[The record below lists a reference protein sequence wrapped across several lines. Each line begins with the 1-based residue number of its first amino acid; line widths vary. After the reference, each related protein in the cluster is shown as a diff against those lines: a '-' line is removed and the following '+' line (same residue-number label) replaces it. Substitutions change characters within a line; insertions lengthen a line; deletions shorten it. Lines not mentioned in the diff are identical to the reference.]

1 MPPTNTAA
9 KPQTLLPFTKMHGL
23 GNDFVLVRKE
33 DLASSSFGQEILADW
48 QKRGSHLA
56 RTLCDRHFG
65 IGADG
70 FILVSPPDDTQCEV
84 AWTFLNSDG
93 SSSDMCGNGLRC
105 LALFHRSNDQ
115 NNNNYFFVQT
125 NIGAMPVSFNGAE
138 QITIDLKEPILQ
150 SERIPFR
157 ASASSRQVVQENIVA
172 GGAPFTITCVN
183 MGNPHCVIFAPPIKE
198 SEYFNFAPQIQNL
211 EQFPEGVNVE
221 FVKVVSRDKAQVKV
235 FERGAGATLACATG
249 AAATLVAGVL
259 ENKLNRKA
267 TIELPGGSLEVEWS
281 EADNHV
287 RLTGPA
293 SFSFTG
299 IIDIASLNWR
309 NGK

>member
-9 KPQTLLPFTKMHGL
+9 KPQTLMPFTKMHGL

-33 DLASSSFGQEILADW
+33 DLASTSLGRDILADW
-48 QKRGSHLA
+48 QNYGSRLA
-56 RTLCDRHFG
+56 RMLCDRHFG

-70 FILVSPPDDTQCEV
+70 FILVSPPEDKKCEV

-105 LALFHRSNDQ
+105 LVLFHRVSNPKDGD
-115 NNNNYFFVQT
+115 FFVET

-150 SERIPFR
+150 SELIPFR
-157 ASASSRQVVQENIVA
+157 GNNAMKEVTKQKIVA
-172 GGAPFTITCVN
+172 GGTSFTATCLS
-183 MGNPHCVIFAPPIKE
+183 MGNPHCVIFEPSIEE
-198 SEYFNFAPQIQNL
+198 SRYFSYAPQIQKL
-211 EQFPEGVNVE
+211 AEFPQGVNVE
-221 FVKVVSRDKAQVKV
+221 FVRVLSRDRVQVKV
-235 FERGAGATLACATG
+235 YERGVGATLACATG

-259 ENKLNRKA
+259 ENRLNRKA
-267 TIELPGGSLEVEWS
+267 TIELPGGILEVEWS
-281 EADNHV
+281 QEDNHV

-293 SFSFTG
+293 NFSFTG
-299 IIDIASLNWR
+299 TIDISAIAGGVVND
-309 NGK
+309 

>member
-1 MPPTNTAA
+1 MSPTNTAA

-33 DLASSSFGQEILADW
+33 DLLALPKGQEILSDW
-48 QKRGSHLA
+48 QTKGSQLA

-70 FILVSPPDDTQCEV
+70 FILVSPADDKQCEV

-105 LALFHRSNDQ
+105 LALFHRLDNHG
-115 NNNNYFFVQT
+115 NFFVET
-125 NIGAMPVSFNGAE
+125 KIGAMPVSFNGADS
-138 QITIDLKEPILQ
+138 ITIDLKEPILQ

-157 ASASSRQVVQENIVA
+157 AGQQKVIKEIITA
-172 GGAPFTITCVN
+172 GGKTFTVTLVN
-183 MGNPHCVIFAPPIKE
+183 MGNPHCVIFAPTIPPD
-198 SEYFNFAPQIQNL
+198 EYFNYAPKIQQLND
-211 EQFPEGVNVE
+211 FPQGVNVE
-221 FVKVVSRDKAQVKV
+221 FVQVVSRARAQVKV

-259 ENKLNRKA
+259 EDRLDRQA
-267 TIELPGGSLEVEWS
+267 TIELPGGELKVEWAS
-281 EADNHV
+281 DNHV
-287 RLTGPA
+287 KLTGPA
-293 SFSFTG
+293 SFAFTG
-299 IIDIASLNWR
+299 FFDIANISED
-309 NGK
+309 K